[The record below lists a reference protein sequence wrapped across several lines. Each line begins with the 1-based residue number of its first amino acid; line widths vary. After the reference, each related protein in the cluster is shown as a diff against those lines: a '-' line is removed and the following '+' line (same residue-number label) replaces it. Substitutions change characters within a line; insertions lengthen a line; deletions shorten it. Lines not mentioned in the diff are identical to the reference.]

1 MVAIHHQVVT
11 EDQVVVAQGQLV
23 QMEVHNQEAQV
34 EMVQQIQLQV
44 QV

>member
-11 EDQVVVAQGQLV
+11 EDQVAVAQEQLV
-23 QMEVHNQEAQV
+23 QTEILNQEAQV